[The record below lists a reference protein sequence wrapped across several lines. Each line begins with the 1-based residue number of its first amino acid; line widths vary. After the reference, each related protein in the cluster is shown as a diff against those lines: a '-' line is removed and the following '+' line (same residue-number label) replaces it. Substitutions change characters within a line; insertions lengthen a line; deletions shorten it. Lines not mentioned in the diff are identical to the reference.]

1 MQMKQKHSQPP
12 KEVVDTNMRKVVKKL
27 GCPKKMDKPEEVKPL
42 KLYGV
47 AEIMDMPLDENIY
60 EDQVF
65 DNILVLRKC
74 PNLDF
79 VVGRLDGFAINI
91 RCGRKLSNRLI
102 GKQIS
107 IKKAKDEEIYHYLP

>member
-1 MQMKQKHSQPP
+1 
-12 KEVVDTNMRKVVKKL
+12 MRKVVKKL
-27 GCPKKMDKPEEVKPL
+27 GRPKKMDKPEEII
-42 KLYGV
+42 
-47 AEIMDMPLDENIY
+47 EIQVDEDTS

-74 PNLDF
+74 PNPDF

-91 RCGRKLSNRLI
+91 RCGRKSSNRLI

-107 IKKAKDEEIYHYLP
+107 IKKSKDEEIYHYLP

>member
-1 MQMKQKHSQPP
+1 
-12 KEVVDTNMRKVVKKL
+12 MRKVVKKL
-27 GCPKKMDKPEEVKPL
+27 GRPKKMDKPK
-42 KLYGV
+42 
-47 AEIMDMPLDENIY
+47 EIIEIQVDEDTS

-74 PNLDF
+74 PNPDF

-107 IKKAKDEEIYHYLP
+107 IKKPKDEEIYYYLP

>member
-1 MQMKQKHSQPP
+1 MQMKQKHLQPF
-12 KEVVDTNMRKVVKKL
+12 KAVVDTNMRKVVKKL
-27 GCPKKMDKPEEVKPL
+27 GRPKKMDKPEEII
-42 KLYGV
+42 
-47 AEIMDMPLDENIY
+47 EIQVDEDIS

-74 PNLDF
+74 PNPDF

-91 RCGRKLSNRLI
+91 RCGRKVSNRLI

-107 IKKAKDEEIYHYLP
+107 IKKSKDEEIYHYLP

>member
-1 MQMKQKHSQPP
+1 
-12 KEVVDTNMRKVVKKL
+12 MRKVVKKL
-27 GCPKKMDKPEEVKPL
+27 GRPKKMDKPEEIT
-42 KLYGV
+42 
-47 AEIMDMPLDENIY
+47 EIQVDEDIS

-74 PNLDF
+74 PNPDF

-91 RCGRKLSNRLI
+91 RCGRKASNRLI

-107 IKKAKDEEIYHYLP
+107 IKKSKDEEIYHYLP

>member
-1 MQMKQKHSQPP
+1 MQMKQKHLQPS
-12 KEVVDTNMRKVVKKL
+12 KVVVDTNMRKVVKKL
-27 GCPKKMDKPEEVKPL
+27 GRPKKMDKPEEIT
-42 KLYGV
+42 
-47 AEIMDMPLDENIY
+47 EIQADEYIS

-74 PNLDF
+74 PNPDF

-91 RCGRKLSNRLI
+91 RCGRKASNRLI

-107 IKKAKDEEIYHYLP
+107 IKKSKDEEIYHYLP